1 MQFLKEQ
8 YLLQKYQSFCFYLA
22 DEVLYIFIFMIQT
35 KFFQKFVLY
44 YDKHYGCKIVL
55 LNCSHTKKRN
65 KTQFF
70 VLDIF
75 WRYVANY
82 RYRKR

>member
-22 DEVLYIFIFMIQT
+22 DEVLYIFIFMIPT

-44 YDKHYGCKIVL
+44 YDKQYGCKIV
-55 LNCSHTKKRN
+55 
-65 KTQFF
+65 
-70 VLDIF
+70 
-75 WRYVANY
+75 
-82 RYRKR
+82 